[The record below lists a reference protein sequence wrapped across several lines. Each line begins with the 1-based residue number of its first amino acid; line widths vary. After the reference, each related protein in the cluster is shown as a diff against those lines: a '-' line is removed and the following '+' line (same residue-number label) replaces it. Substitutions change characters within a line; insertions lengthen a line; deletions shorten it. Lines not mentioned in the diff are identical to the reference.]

1 MHPMDFLAGLLTDLD
16 LPSQDLIALAIGLLL
31 GISFVFFI
39 RSRQAWTKRRAFGY
53 NVYTATRQR
62 ARLGRL
68 SLFALAA
75 TVLVGGV
82 YFAWNRLG
90 APAVD
95 ASPSEAAEESPVAET
110 ILLIPKLAVETKTIE
125 VPFVGQQWDI
135 SRLRGEAAHLEGT
148 SYPGEPGNV
157 VLAGHIT
164 IPDAGWGPFKDL
176 HTLEAGDRVFIEQGA
191 ATYVYAVRE
200 VSVVEP
206 TDVQVAYPTE
216 DNRLT
221 LITCTGWSDIVE
233 DYTQRVVVVA
243 DMLE

>member
-1 MHPMDFLAGLLTDLD
+1 MDLLTALTNLA
-16 LPSQDLIALAIGLLL
+16 LPQQDLIALAIGLIL
-31 GISFVFFI
+31 GISLILFI

-53 NVYTATRQR
+53 DVYTATRQR
-62 ARLGRL
+62 TRLGRL

-75 TVLVGGV
+75 AVLVGGATL
-82 YFAWNRLG
+82 AWSRLKQSTVESTQEAG
-90 APAVD
+90 ADSSAL
-95 ASPSEAAEESPVAET
+95 AET
-110 ILLIPKLAVETKTIE
+110 VLLIPKLAVETKMVE
-125 VPFVGQQWDI
+125 VPYVGRQWDI

-148 SYPGEPGNV
+148 AYPGEPGNV

-176 HTLEAGDRVFIEQGA
+176 HTLEPGDRVFIEHGPT
-191 ATYVYAVRE
+191 TYVYAVRE
-200 VSVVEP
+200 VNIVAP

-221 LITCTGWSDIVE
+221 LITCTGWSDLQD
-233 DYTQRVVVVA
+233 DYTQRVIVVA